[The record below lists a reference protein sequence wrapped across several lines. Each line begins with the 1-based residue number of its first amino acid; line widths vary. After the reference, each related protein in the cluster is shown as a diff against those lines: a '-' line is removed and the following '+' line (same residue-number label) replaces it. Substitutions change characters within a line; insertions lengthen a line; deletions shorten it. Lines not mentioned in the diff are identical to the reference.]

1 VKTKDTVLTSKG
13 ITPHAMR
20 VGFPAFRAA
29 LSVLILLSAWPL
41 VGRENPPRL
50 EQPFDAGWLFHRGDS
65 PGAEAATFDDAGWR
79 VLDLPHDWSIEDLP
93 AEVPGRIGPFSPD
106 SPGGVSTG
114 YVLGGTGWYRKHFAL
129 GTADAG
135 RLVSVL
141 FDGVYMDADVW
152 LNGQHLGN
160 HPYGYTPFAFDL
172 TPHLR
177 PAGETNVLAVR
188 VRNLGKN
195 SRWYSGS
202 GIYRHVRLTVTGPLR
217 VPLWG
222 MTVTTPQVAK
232 DRATVKVVTTVK
244 NSSGHEAAI
253 SLRTRLLGPNGKAA
267 KFAEAQARISA
278 GGQLDMPQSLEVR
291 SPALWSPDK
300 PQLYRA
306 EVEVVAN
313 SQVVDRTGTT
323 FGIRDIRFSAEHGFT
338 INGEPLLLKG
348 GCVHHDNGPLGA
360 AAIDRAEERRV
371 ELMKASGFNAI
382 RTSHNPPS
390 AAFLDACDRLGVL
403 VIDEAFDCW
412 EQGKNPEDYHR
423 FFKDWWERDLAAM
436 VLRDRNHP
444 SVILW
449 SIGNEIPERADPSGL
464 DITRRLSDAVKR
476 LDATRPVTEAIC
488 EFWDHPGRAWS
499 NTAPAFALLDV
510 GGYNYM
516 DKQYRP
522 DHVAFPGRIMA
533 GTESYPI
540 AAWTMWRAVEQC
552 PWVVG
557 DFVWTGFDYLGESGI
572 GHSRLDDEP
581 GDFGRKWPWFN
592 AFCGDLDL
600 CGFKK
605 PQSCYRDVLWGR
617 SPLEILV
624 HSPIPPGRTESISGW
639 GWPDELP
646 GWTWPGQEG
655 KPLQVAVY
663 SSCEAVRLE
672 LNGKEIATRTL
683 SADSKLTARFEV
695 PYAPGELRAIGLRGG
710 KEVASQKLRTTGRP
724 QRLRLIADRSPI
736 QADRNDLCYVTVEV
750 TDAAGILVP
759 TAALQVRFNVSGAGE
774 LAAVGSG
781 NPRKPESFQAPT
793 RTTFQGRCLA
803 ILRPKG
809 GPGIIQLR
817 AEGDGLNSATASI
830 RVK

>member
-1 VKTKDTVLTSKG
+1 MKSSL
-13 ITPHAMR
+13 
-20 VGFPAFRAA
+20 AA
-29 LSVLILLSAWPL
+29 LAAFILFSAWPL
-41 VGRENPPRL
+41 LGRENSPRL

-65 PGAEAATFDDAGWR
+65 PGAEDAAFEDAGWR
-79 VLDLPHDWSIEDLP
+79 VLDVPHDWSIEDLP
-93 AEVPGRIGPFSPD
+93 SATNSLPTLGVPPVGPFSPD
-106 SPGGVSTG
+106 SPGGASTG

-129 GTADAG
+129 GAAKAG

-172 TPHLR
+172 TSNLR
-177 PAGETNVLAVR
+177 RAGETNVLAVR

-222 MTVTTPQVAK
+222 VTVTTPQVAK

-244 NSSGHEAAI
+244 SSLGHEAVT
-253 SLRTRLLGPNGKAA
+253 SLRMRLFGPNGKAV
-267 KFAEAQARISA
+267 KSAEAQARVST
-278 GGQLDMPQSLEVR
+278 GGQTDIPQSLEVR

-300 PQLYRA
+300 PQLYRV
-306 EVEVVAN
+306 EVEVLVGG
-313 SQVVDRTGTT
+313 QVVDRTGTA
-323 FGIRDIRFSAEHGFT
+323 FGIREIRFSAENGFT
-338 INGEPLLLKG
+338 INGEPLALKG
-348 GCVHHDNGPLGA
+348 GCVHHDNGALGA

-412 EQGKNPEDYHR
+412 ETGKNPDDYHR

-464 DITRRLSDAVKR
+464 DITRRLSDAVKS
-476 LDATRPVTEAIC
+476 LDPTRPVTEALC
-488 EFWDHPGRAWS
+488 LFWDHPGRAWS
-499 NTAPAFALLDV
+499 NSTPAFALLDV
-510 GGYNYM
+510 SGYNYM
-516 DKQYRP
+516 DAQYRP
-522 DHVAFPGRIMA
+522 DHVEFPGRIMV

-540 AAWTMWRAVEQC
+540 AASKMWQAVEQC

-572 GHSRLDDEP
+572 GHSRLDNEP
-581 GDFGRKWPWFN
+581 GDFGRTWPWFN
-592 AFCGDLDL
+592 AFCGDLDI

-605 PQSCYRDVLWGR
+605 PQSNYRDVLWRR

-624 HSPIPPGRTESISGW
+624 HTPIPPGRTEKISDW

-646 GWTWPGQEG
+646 GWTWPGEEG
-655 KPLQVAVY
+655 KALQVAVY
-663 SSCEAVRLE
+663 SRCEAVRLE
-672 LNGKEIATRTL
+672 LNGKEIATKTL
-683 SADSKLTARFEV
+683 GADSKMTARFEV
-695 PYAPGELRAIGLRGG
+695 PYAPGELRAIGLSGG
-710 KEVASQKLRTTGRP
+710 KEVASQKLRTAGPP

-736 QADRNDLCYVTVEV
+736 HADRNDLCYVTVEV
-750 TDAAGILVP
+750 TDAAGMLVP
-759 TAALQVRFNVSGAGE
+759 TAALPVRFAVSGAGE
-774 LAAVGSG
+774 LAAVGSA
-781 NPRKPESFQAPT
+781 NPRKPESFQALT

-809 GPGIIQLR
+809 SAGVIQLR
-817 AEGDGLNSATASI
+817 AEADGLNSATVSI